1 MPLLERRAGS
11 KVFWSPDDCITIANF
26 AIQAL
31 KAGYTS
37 REIEKAIRKVRLA
50 PPGRSRGG
58 PGRVFH
64 ADGRSVLKV
73 QTGLRNQKI
82 ATQTDRKTLPSR
94 EASRSVLC
102 SDSICSKT
110 APIALNAL
118 RIEPKYL
125 YNLFF
130 HIQLFDEYIMG
141 SRRMSTTF
149 YGSKAISAG
158 CNRTDWKFQQNAKY
172 DEISERKTRVIYLC
186 LAEGKKAGLQSLEQ
200 EA

>member
-1 MPLLERRAGS
+1 MSFLPPSGG
-11 KVFWSPDDCITIANF
+11 V
-26 AIQAL
+26 
-31 KAGYTS
+31 
-37 REIEKAIRKVRLA
+37 VRLA
-50 PPGRSRGG
+50 PPGRSERG

-73 QTGLRNQKI
+73 QTGNGSKKSLHKQPGK
-82 ATQTDRKTLPSR
+82 ALPFW
-94 EASRSVLC
+94 EASSSVLC

-125 YNLFF
+125 YDLFF
-130 HIQLFDEYIMG
+130 YIQLSGEYIMG
-141 SRRMSTTF
+141 SHRMSTTF
-149 YGSKAISAG
+149 YDSKAILAR

-186 LAEGKKAGLQSLEQ
+186 STEGKKAGLQSLEQ

>member
-1 MPLLERRAGS
+1 MSFLPPSGG
-11 KVFWSPDDCITIANF
+11 V
-26 AIQAL
+26 
-31 KAGYTS
+31 
-37 REIEKAIRKVRLA
+37 VRLA
-50 PPGRSRGG
+50 PPGRSGGG

-73 QTGLRNQKI
+73 QTGLRNQKSLHK
-82 ATQTDRKTLPSR
+82 QTEKALPFW
-94 EASRSVLC
+94 EASSSVLC

-125 YNLFF
+125 YNFIF
-130 HIQLFDEYIMG
+130 HIQWFNKYIMS